1 MLGDS
6 NMKHPKKKK
15 DDSTVQLEDHLES
28 DLLKQLKAVK
38 SDLTKQQEEKEE
50 ALRQEKIKER
60 KEKEKNKSFEELLD
74 ESSLNWKEYK

>member
-1 MLGDS
+1 
-6 NMKHPKKKK
+6 MKHPKKKK